1 MCSITSNCI
10 TGTKILVV
18 LVVCRCYAGI
28 LTENSWGKS
37 GEVIQAISVL
47 SWNMRVI
54 SMIWLF
60 V

>member
-37 GEVIQAISVL
+37 GEVIQGISVL
-47 SWNMRVI
+47 S
-54 SMIWLF
+54 
-60 V
+60 